1 MSIGHLYI
9 LGMVH
14 EYKEIAEVLVN
25 KFHLNISFPVKLFC
39 YSLFSRFIPSMI
51 GCHPYTSET
60 MMLSI

>member
-1 MSIGHLYI
+1 
-9 LGMVH
+9 MVH